1 MNVARFFRFV
11 LVFAAAAS
19 VSLFISG
26 TAAAAA
32 PSPPFAQCPPI
43 GADTSCAILIYIDDT
58 GAQILTDPSQGPYDN
73 IEDTLIGVLNDT
85 TGTTISSIPLTGTSA
100 VFGFDGDGICSPNN
114 STSPFSPGPP
124 DANSGVGPCT
134 DNALDT
140 SNGGYGGA
148 NSYFTNINGAQTAGT
163 VNFITPLAPGESTY
177 FSLEGSINGAQLSI
191 ITATTV
197 PISAVEGNPFTGTVA
212 MLHATDTSA
221 PASQFTASITW
232 SDDGSTTPG
241 TVTGGSGSFT
251 VSGTHTFVDEGSY
264 TATVTIT
271 DTSNGNTT
279 TVTSPATVADA
290 VLTAGALT
298 LTTGVEGVTPT
309 AATFTFTDANP
320 LGTTADF
327 TATIDW
333 GDSSLPTAGTVSGGA
348 GSFTVTGSHQYAE
361 EGNYAVTVTVLDD
374 GGSTT
379 GASGSATVNDA
390 PLSSTCAIAA
400 NSPQAFSGAT
410 LTFTDANP
418 GGTLSDFTATI
429 DWGDS
434 NVTSGTVSGPSA
446 GVFTVSGSHTYTSTG
461 FFNVTTTVNDVG
473 GSTTSQTCQTLIF
486 AFAPGGGA
494 FVIGDQNSAVG
505 TSVTFWGAQW
515 SKLNSLS
522 GGAAPAAFKG
532 FAPDP
537 AVPACGVNWSSDP
550 GNSSTPPA
558 GPLPDFMAV
567 IVSSSITQSGSAIS
581 GDTAHIVIVQTNG
594 GYAPSPGHAGTGTV
608 VAVVC

>member
-1 MNVARFFRFV
+1 MNVARFFRFA
-11 LVFAAAAS
+11 LIFAAVAG
-19 VSLFISG
+19 VSLFG
-26 TAAAAA
+26 TGAASAAA
-32 PSPPFAQCPPI
+32 PSPPFTQCPHI
-43 GADTSCAILIYIDDT
+43 GFDTSCAILIYIDDN
-58 GAQILTDPSQGPYDN
+58 GAQLLTDPSQGPYDN
-73 IEDTLIGVLNDT
+73 IEDTLIGVLNNT
-85 TGTTISSIPLTGTSA
+85 TGTTISSIPITGSGP
-100 VFGFDGDGICSPNN
+100 VFGFDQDGACDPNN
-114 STSPFSPGPP
+114 PTTPFAPGPP

-134 DNALDT
+134 DNSVDT
-140 SNGGYGGA
+140 TGYGGP
-148 NSYFTNINGAQTAGT
+148 NSFFTNINGAKTAGT
-163 VNFITPLAPGESTY
+163 VNFIAPLAPGQSTW
-177 FSLEGSINGAQLSI
+177 FSLEEKITGADLNVV
-191 ITATTV
+191 TATSV
-197 PISAVEGNPFTGTVA
+197 PIGAVEGNPFTGVVA
-212 MLHATDTSA
+212 NLHATNTSA
-221 PASQFTASITW
+221 PASQFTATITW
-232 SDDGSTTPG
+232 SDDGSTTAG

-271 DTSNGNTT
+271 DTSNGNKT

-290 VLTAGALT
+290 PLTAGTLT

-309 AATFTFTDANP
+309 TATFTFSDANP
-320 LGTTADF
+320 LATTADF

-333 GDSSLPTAGTVSGGA
+333 GDSSLTAGTVSGGA

-361 EGNYAVTVTVLDD
+361 EGNHTVTVTVLDD

-379 GASGSATVNDA
+379 GASGSAIVNDA

-429 DWGDS
+429 DWGDT

-473 GSTTSQTCQTLIF
+473 GSTTSQTCRTLIF

-494 FVIGDQNSAVG
+494 FVIGDQNSAVD

-550 GNSSTPPA
+550 GNSSSPPA

-567 IVSSSITQSGSAIS
+567 IVSSSITQSGSDIS

-594 GYAPSPGHAGTGTV
+594 GYAPSPGHAGTGKV

>member
-11 LVFAAAAS
+11 LVFAAVAGVLLFATGAAS
-19 VSLFISG
+19 
-26 TAAAAA
+26 AA
-32 PSPPFAQCPPI
+32 PSPPFTQCPHI
-43 GADTSCAILIYIDDT
+43 GFDTSCAILIYIDDN
-58 GAQILTDPSQGPYDN
+58 GAQLLTDPSQGPYDN
-73 IEDTLIGVLNDT
+73 IEDTLIGVLNNT
-85 TGTTISSIPLTGTSA
+85 TGTTISSIPITGSGP
-100 VFGFDGDGICSPNN
+100 VFGFDQDGACDPNN
-114 STSPFSPGPP
+114 PTTPFAPGPP

-134 DNALDT
+134 DNSVDT
-140 SNGGYGGA
+140 TGYGGP
-148 NSYFTNINGAQTAGT
+148 NSFFTNINGAKTAGT
-163 VNFITPLAPGESTY
+163 VNFIAPLAPGQSTW
-177 FSLEGSINGAQLSI
+177 FSLEEKITGADLNVV
-191 ITATTV
+191 TATSV
-197 PISAVEGNPFTGTVA
+197 PIGAVEGNPFSGVVA
-212 MLHATDTSA
+212 NLHATNTSA
-221 PASQFTASITW
+221 PASQFTATITW
-232 SDDGSTTPG
+232 SDDGSTTAG

-271 DTSNGNTT
+271 DTSNGNKT

-290 VLTAGALT
+290 PLTAGTLT

-309 AATFTFTDANP
+309 MATFTFTDANP
-320 LGTTADF
+320 LATTADF

-333 GDSSLPTAGTVSGGA
+333 GDSSLTAGTVSGGA

-361 EGNYAVTVTVLDD
+361 EGNHTVTVAVLDD

-379 GASGSATVNDA
+379 GASGSAIVTDA
-390 PLSSTCAIAA
+390 RLSSTCAIAA

-429 DWGDS
+429 DWGDT

-473 GSTTSQTCQTLIF
+473 GSTTSQTCRTLIF

-494 FVIGDQNSAVG
+494 FVIGDQNSAVS
-505 TSVTFWGAQW
+505 TAVTFWGAQW

-537 AVPACGVNWSSDP
+537 AVPACGTNWSSHP
-550 GNSSTPPA
+550 GNSSSPPA

-567 IVSSSITQSGSAIS
+567 IVSSSITQSGSDIS

>member
-1 MNVARFFRFV
+1 MNVSRFLRFG
-11 LVFAAAAS
+11 LVFGVAAGVWLFAAGVAS
-19 VSLFISG
+19 
-26 TAAAAA
+26 AA
-32 PSPPFAQCPPI
+32 PSPPFTQCPPI
-43 GADTSCAILIYIDDT
+43 GADTSCAILIYIDDN
-58 GAQILTDPSQGPYDN
+58 GAQILTDPSQPVYDGV
-73 IEDTLIGVLNDT
+73 EDTLIGVLNNT
-85 TGTTISSIPLTGTSA
+85 TSTTIGSIPLTGTSD

-114 STSPFSPGPP
+114 GTEPFSPGPP

-134 DNALDT
+134 DNAQDT

-163 VNFITPLAPGESTY
+163 VNFITPLAPGQSTY
-177 FSLEGSINGAQLSI
+177 FSLEGSITGAQLNI
-191 ITATTV
+191 VTATSV
-197 PISAVEGNPFTGTVA
+197 PISAVEGSPFTGVVA
-212 MLHATDTSA
+212 NLHATDTTA
-221 PASQFTASITW
+221 PESQFTASITW

-241 TVTGGSGSFT
+241 TVIGGSGSFT
-251 VSGTHTFVDEGSY
+251 VSGTHTFVDEGSF
-264 TATVTIT
+264 TAKVTIT

-290 VLTAGALT
+290 QLTAGALT
-298 LTTGVEGVTPT
+298 LTTGGVEGVTPT
-309 AATFTFTDANP
+309 TATFAFTDANP
-320 LGTTADF
+320 LATTADF

-333 GDSSLPTAGTVSGGA
+333 GDSSPATVGTVSGGA

-361 EGNYAVTVTVLDD
+361 EGTPTVTVTVNDD

-379 GASGSATVNDA
+379 GASGSAIVNDA

-434 NVTSGTVSGPSA
+434 HVTSGAVSGPSA
-446 GVFTVSGSHTYTSTG
+446 GVFTVSGSHTYASTG
-461 FFNVTTTVNDVG
+461 YFDVTTTVNDVG
-473 GSTTSQTCQTLIF
+473 GSTTSQTCRTLIF

-494 FVIGDQNSAVG
+494 FVIGDQNSSPG
-505 TSVTFWGAQW
+505 TAATFWGAQW
-515 SKLNSLS
+515 SKLNTLS

-550 GNSSTPPA
+550 GNSSSPPA
-558 GPLPDFMAV
+558 GPLPDFMGV
-567 IVSSSITQSGSAIS
+567 IVSSSITQSGSAVS
-581 GDTAHIVIVQTNG
+581 GDTADIVIVQTNG
-594 GYAPSPGHAGTGTV
+594 GYSPNPGHAGTGMV
-608 VAVVC
+608 VATVC